1 MLAKKLVDFSKNSDI
16 LIPVMRDINEREY
29 HVTLHATGFE
39 SGSGFKGFDSC
50 RAYFFSAA
58 PVGSE
63 EFNKL
68 REERI
73 EFFAK
78 QQLRHGWT
86 GYKVGV
92 TEVKTG
98 DEEVTCMSPAY
109 EYGQR
114 SKPVFTEVAI

>member
-1 MLAKKLVDFSKNSDI
+1 
-16 LIPVMRDINEREY
+16 MRDMNEKEY
-29 HVTLHATGFE
+29 HVTLHATGKE

-50 RAYFFSAA
+50 RAYFFTAA

-68 REERI
+68 REEKI

-86 GYKVGV
+86 GYRVGV

-98 DEEVTCMSPAY
+98 SEKVDCLSPAY

>member
-1 MLAKKLVDFSKNSDI
+1 
-16 LIPVMRDINEREY
+16 MRDMKEQEY
-29 HVTLHATGFE
+29 HVTLHATGKE

-50 RAYFFSAA
+50 RAYFFTAA

-68 REERI
+68 REEKI

-86 GYKVGV
+86 GYRVGV

-114 SKPVFTEVAI
+114 SKPVFEEVAV

>member
-1 MLAKKLVDFSKNSDI
+1 MSD
-16 LIPVMRDINEREY
+16 NNNKQKEY

-50 RAYFFSAA
+50 RAWFDTAA
-58 PVGSE
+58 PVGSD

-68 REERI
+68 REEKI

-92 TEVKTG
+92 TEVKAG
-98 DEEVTCMSPAY
+98 SKAISRMSPAWD
-109 EYGQR
+109 YGHR
-114 SKPVFTEVAI
+114 TEAVFDKIDI

>member
-1 MLAKKLVDFSKNSDI
+1 MKKRVAIFQSCDI
-16 LIPVMRDINEREY
+16 LFSVMRDKKEQEY

-68 REERI
+68 REEKI

-86 GYKVGV
+86 GYRVGV

>member
-1 MLAKKLVDFSKNSDI
+1 MKKRVAIFQSCDI
-16 LIPVMRDINEREY
+16 LFSVMRDKKEQEY

-68 REERI
+68 REEKSSSSPSNNS
-73 EFFAK
+73 A
-78 QQLRHGWT
+78 T
-86 GYKVGV
+86 VGRV
-92 TEVKTG
+92 TRLE
-98 DEEVTCMSPAY
+98 
-109 EYGQR
+109 
-114 SKPVFTEVAI
+114 

>member
-1 MLAKKLVDFSKNSDI
+1 
-16 LIPVMRDINEREY
+16 MRDMKEQEY

-50 RAYFFSAA
+50 LAYFFTAA

-68 REERI
+68 REEKI

-98 DEEVTCMSPAY
+98 SEVVTCMSPAY

>member
-1 MLAKKLVDFSKNSDI
+1 MKKRVAIFQSCDI
-16 LIPVMRDINEREY
+16 LFSVMRDKKEQEY

-39 SGSGFKGFDSC
+39 SGTGFKGFDSC

-68 REERI
+68 REEKI
-73 EFFAK
+73 QFFAK

-86 GYKVGV
+86 GYRVGV

-109 EYGQR
+109 
-114 SKPVFTEVAI
+114 

>member
-1 MLAKKLVDFSKNSDI
+1 MKIKLPISKNPDI
-16 LIPVMRDINEREY
+16 IIPVMRDTDNTQREY
-29 HVTLHATGFE
+29 HVTLHATE
-39 SGSGFKGFDSC
+39 KQSGSGWKGFDSC
-50 RAYFFSAA
+50 RAYFFTAA

-68 REERI
+68 RQEKI
-73 EFFAK
+73 EFFAN
-78 QQLRHGWT
+78 QQLRHGWADYT
-86 GYKVGV
+86 VGV
-92 TEVKTG
+92 TEVKSG

>member
-1 MLAKKLVDFSKNSDI
+1 
-16 LIPVMRDINEREY
+16 MRDTDNTEREY
-29 HVTLHATGFE
+29 HVTLHATGKE

-50 RAYFFSAA
+50 RAYFFTAA

-68 REERI
+68 REEKI

-86 GYKVGV
+86 GYRVGV

-98 DEEVTCMSPAY
+98 SEEVTCMSPAY

>member
-1 MLAKKLVDFSKNSDI
+1 MSDKTKI
-16 LIPVMRDINEREY
+16 EKEY

-50 RAYFFSAA
+50 RAYFFSTA
-58 PVGSE
+58 PVDSE
-63 EFNKL
+63 EFKQL
-68 REERI
+68 RQDRI

-92 TEVKTG
+92 TEVK
-98 DEEVTCMSPAY
+98 VARKPISRMSPAWD
-109 EYGQR
+109 YGHR
-114 SKPVFTEVAI
+114 TEAVFEKVEGF

>member
-1 MLAKKLVDFSKNSDI
+1 MSD
-16 LIPVMRDINEREY
+16 MKEQEY

-50 RAYFFSAA
+50 LAYFFTAA

-68 REERI
+68 REEKI

-98 DEEVTCMSPAY
+98 SEKVDCLSPAY

-114 SKPVFTEVAI
+114 SKAVFKEVEV